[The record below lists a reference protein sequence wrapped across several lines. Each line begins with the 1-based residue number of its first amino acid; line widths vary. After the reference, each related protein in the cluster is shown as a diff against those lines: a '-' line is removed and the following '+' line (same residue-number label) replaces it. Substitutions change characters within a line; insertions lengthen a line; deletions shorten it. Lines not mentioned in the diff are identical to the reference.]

1 MKNNRTIIITWVLAL
16 LPLLA
21 VAILYSRLPGRI
33 PTHWDIN
40 GTVTYGSKSTIWMV
54 AGLSPVMAVLFGIL
68 PKIDPRRKNYA
79 KFQDY
84 YDGFRIVMLLFLLVL
99 TGVILSES
107 LSPGHISVGRVISIC
122 VGILFVYIG
131 NILPKI
137 KNNFFMGIKTPWTLS
152 DPDVWNRSN
161 RLGGRLF
168 FWFGLAFTVGG
179 LFLSE
184 TANFVILML
193 GVAAISA
200 LPALMSYV
208 WYRQKSSEREDPS

>member
-1 MKNNRTIIITWVLAL
+1 MTNKRTIIITWVLAL
-16 LPLLA
+16 LPLAA
-21 VAILYSRLPGRI
+21 VAVLYSSLPGRI

-40 GTVTYGSKSTIWMV
+40 GTVTYGSKNTIWMV
-54 AGLSPVMAVLFGIL
+54 AGLSPLMAVLFGVL

-79 KFQDY
+79 KFQEY
-84 YDGFRIVMLLFLLVL
+84 YDGFRIVILLFLLVL

-107 LSPGHISVGRVISIC
+107 LSPGHISVGRIVPIC
-122 VGILFVYIG
+122 VGILFAYIG

-168 FWFGLAFTVGG
+168 FWFGIVFAVGG
-179 LFLSE
+179 LFLPESVYF
-184 TANFVILML
+184 AILMI
-193 GVAAISA
+193 GVVAISG
-200 LPALMSYV
+200 LPTLMSYV
-208 WYRQKSSEREDPS
+208 WYRQKSSKE

>member
-1 MKNNRTIIITWVLAL
+1 MNKRTIIITWLLAL
-16 LPLLA
+16 LPLAA
-21 VAILYSRLPGRI
+21 VAVLYGRLPGRI

-54 AGLSPVMAVLFGIL
+54 AGLSPLMTVLFGVL

-79 KFQDY
+79 KFQEY

-168 FWFGLAFTVGG
+168 FWFGLAFAVGG
-179 LFLSE
+179 LFLPE
-184 TANFVILML
+184 TANFVILMI
-193 GVAAISA
+193 GVVAISA
-200 LPALMSYV
+200 LPTLMSYV
-208 WYRQKSSEREDPS
+208 WYRQKSSDKEE